1 VWATP
6 WPICGVGY
14 RLGPV
19 AKDVTT
25 GAASQAGPATPIRI
39 LHVASCSQ
47 RRGAELAALE
57 LADEL
62 DRLGHRNLVV
72 ALGRAFDGGQE
83 PGLPPLGA
91 WRRQG
96 PPELALGAV
105 RLRRLLA
112 REPVDVV
119 LAHGGWAAQ
128 VVALAVPFGG
138 PLLVWQRILGWPDKV
153 WGGVRRRWLSTVA
166 HRFAA
171 AVALT
176 DDQEA
181 ELRCLGYRGP
191 VWPIPNFRQPDRFRN
206 LDRSVAARRLRA
218 ELGITEGTPLVGFIG
233 HLVSQKRPERALEV
247 LARLRSQGCPA
258 HLVVTGTG
266 PLRPEL
272 EARAERLGVHTGVTF
287 LGQRH
292 DVEWVLGGV
301 DLALLTSEA
310 EGVPGVA
317 IEALM
322 AGCPIVTVP
331 VGGVTEVVEHGATG
345 LVLDGDDPAVMAEAV
360 AVLLADGETR
370 GRMSRESRARTDRF
384 SASAAAAVYA
394 ERMADALASH

>member
-1 VWATP
+1 MNSVTVSAIVAT
-6 WPICGVGY
+6 
-14 RLGPV
+14 
-19 AKDVTT
+19 DVT
-25 GAASQAGPATPIRI
+25 GIAGSETVPTPPMRI
-39 LHVASCSQ
+39 LHIVSCSQ
-47 RRGAELAALE
+47 RRGAELVALE
-57 LADEL
+57 LAAEL
-62 DRLGHRNLVV
+62 DRLGHRNSVV

-83 PGLPPLGA
+83 PGLAPLGA

-96 PPELALGAV
+96 PPELALGAL
-105 RLRRLLA
+105 RLRRLIA
-112 REPVDVV
+112 RGRVDVV

-138 PLLVWQRILGWPDKV
+138 PLLVWQRIMGWPDKV
-153 WGGVRRRWLSTVA
+153 WGGLRRRWLSTVA
-166 HRFAA
+166 RRFAA

-181 ELRCLGYRGP
+181 ELRRLGYRGP
-191 VWPIPNFRQPDRFRN
+191 VWLIPNFRQSDRFRD
-206 LDRSVAARRLRA
+206 LDRSAAARRLRA
-218 ELGITEGTPLVGFIG
+218 ELGITEETPLVGFVG
-233 HLVSQKRPERALEV
+233 HLVGQKRPERALEV

-258 HLVVTGTG
+258 HLLVAGTG
-266 PLRPEL
+266 PLRPAL
-272 EARAERLGVHTGVTF
+272 EARAERLGVRTGVTF

-310 EGVPGVA
+310 EGIPGVA

-331 VGGVTEVVEHGATG
+331 VGGVTEVVEDGVTG

-360 AVLLADGETR
+360 AVLLADGEAR
-370 GRMSRESRARTDRF
+370 GRMSRESRARTARF

-394 ERMADALASH
+394 ERIADALASR

>member
-1 VWATP
+1 VAT
-6 WPICGVGY
+6 
-14 RLGPV
+14 
-19 AKDVTT
+19 DVTT
-25 GAASQAGPATPIRI
+25 GSASRAVPATPIRI
-39 LHVASCSQ
+39 LHVVSCSQ
-47 RRGAELAALE
+47 RRGAELVALE

-62 DRLGHRNLVV
+62 DRLGHRNRVV

-83 PGLPPLGA
+83 PGLAPLGA

-105 RLRRLLA
+105 RLRRLIA
-112 REPVDVV
+112 HGRVDVV
-119 LAHGGWAAQ
+119 VAHGGWAAQ

-153 WGGVRRRWLSTVA
+153 WGGLRRRWLSTVA
-166 HRFAA
+166 RRFTA

-176 DDQEA
+176 EDQEA
-181 ELRCLGYRGP
+181 EFRRLGYRGP
-191 VWPIPNFRQPDRFRN
+191 VWLIPNFRQPVRFSD

-218 ELGITEGTPLVGFIG
+218 ELGITEETPLVGFVG

-247 LARLRSQGCPA
+247 LARLRAQGCPA

-266 PLRPEL
+266 PLRPAL
-272 EARAERLGVHTGVTF
+272 EARAERLGVRTGVTF

-310 EGVPGVA
+310 EGIPGVA

-322 AGCPIVTVP
+322 AGCPMVTVP
-331 VGGVTEVVEHGATG
+331 VGGVTEVVEHGMTG
-345 LVLDGDDPAVMAEAV
+345 LVLDQDDPAVMAKAV
-360 AVLLADGETR
+360 AVLLADGEAR

-384 SASAAAAVYA
+384 TASAAAAVYVERIA
-394 ERMADALASH
+394 EALAHR

>member
-1 VWATP
+1 LVESDTVSAT
-6 WPICGVGY
+6 
-14 RLGPV
+14 V
-19 AKDVTT
+19 ATDATT
-25 GAASQAGPATPIRI
+25 GAASRAVPATPIRI
-39 LHVASCSQ
+39 LHVVSCSQ
-47 RRGAELAALE
+47 RRGAELVALE

-62 DRLGHRNLVV
+62 DRLGYRDRVV

-83 PGLPPLGA
+83 PGLAPLGT

-96 PPELALGAV
+96 LPELALGAV

-128 VVALAVPFGG
+128 VVALAVPLAG

-153 WGGVRRRWLSTVA
+153 WGGLRRRWLSTVA
-166 HRFAA
+166 RRFSA

-181 ELRCLGYRGP
+181 ELRLLGYRGP
-191 VWPIPNFRQPDRFRN
+191 VWMIPNFRQPNRFGD

-218 ELGITEGTPLVGFIG
+218 ELGIAEGTPLVGFVG

-247 LARLRSQGCPA
+247 LTRLRFQGCPA

-272 EARAERLGVHTGVTF
+272 EARAERLGVRTGVTF
-287 LGQRH
+287 LGLRH

-301 DLALLTSEA
+301 DLVLITSEA
-310 EGVPGVA
+310 EGIPGVA

-331 VGGVTEVVEHGATG
+331 VGGVTEVVEHGVTG

-360 AVLLADGETR
+360 AGLLADGETR
-370 GRMSRESRARTDRF
+370 TRMSRESRARTDRF
-384 SASAAAAVYA
+384 SASAAAPVYA
-394 ERMADALASH
+394 DRIADALARR

>member
-1 VWATP
+1 VATDAT
-6 WPICGVGY
+6 I
-14 RLGPV
+14 
-19 AKDVTT
+19 
-25 GAASQAGPATPIRI
+25 GAASRAVPATPIYI
-39 LHVASCSQ
+39 LHVVSCSQ
-47 RRGAELAALE
+47 RRGAELVALE

-62 DRLGHRNLVV
+62 DRLGYRDRVV

-83 PGLPPLGA
+83 PGLAPLGA

-96 PPELALGAV
+96 APELALGAV
-105 RLRRLLA
+105 RLRRLIA
-112 REPVDVV
+112 RERVDVV

-153 WGGVRRRWLSTVA
+153 WGSVRRRWLSAVA
-166 HRFAA
+166 RRFDA

-176 DDQEA
+176 DDQRT
-181 ELRCLGYRGP
+181 ELHRLGYPGP
-191 VWPIPNFRQPDRFRN
+191 VWLIPNFRQPDRFRDI
-206 LDRSVAARRLRA
+206 DRSAAARRLRS
-218 ELGITEGTPLVGFIG
+218 ELGIAEGTPLVGFVG
-233 HLVSQKRPERALEV
+233 HLVSQKRPERALDA
-247 LARLRSQGCPA
+247 LARLRFQGCPA

-272 EARAERLGVHTGVTF
+272 EAQAERLGVRTGVTF

-310 EGVPGVA
+310 EGIPGVA
-317 IEALM
+317 IEAIM

-331 VGGVTEVVEHGATG
+331 VGGVTEVVEHGVTG
-345 LVLDGDDPAVMAEAV
+345 LVLDRDDPAVMAEAV
-360 AVLLADGETR
+360 AGLLADGETR
-370 GRMSRESRARTDRF
+370 GRMSRESRRRTDRF
-384 SASAAAAVYA
+384 SASAAAAIYA
-394 ERMADALASH
+394 ERIAHALTSPRIHGSVRRGATS

>member
-1 VWATP
+1 V
-6 WPICGVGY
+6 
-14 RLGPV
+14 
-19 AKDVTT
+19 
-25 GAASQAGPATPIRI
+25 
-39 LHVASCSQ
+39 
-47 RRGAELAALE
+47 ALE

-62 DRLGHRNLVV
+62 DRLRHRNRVV

-83 PGLPPLGA
+83 PGLAPLGA

-96 PPELALGAV
+96 PPELVLGAV

-138 PLLVWQRILGWPDKV
+138 PLLVWQRILGWPDNV
-153 WGGVRRRWLSTVA
+153 WGGARRRWLSTVA
-166 HRFAA
+166 RRFAA

-176 DDQEA
+176 DDQDA

-191 VWPIPNFRQPDRFRN
+191 VWLIPNFRQPDRFRD

-218 ELGITEGTPLVGFIG
+218 ELGIAEGTPLVGFVG
-233 HLVSQKRPERALEV
+233 HLVSQKRPERALDV

-272 EARAERLGVHTGVTF
+272 EARAERLGVRTGVTF
-287 LGQRH
+287 LGPRH
-292 DVEWVLGGV
+292 DVEWVLAGV

-310 EGVPGVA
+310 EGIPGVA

-331 VGGVTEVVEHGATG
+331 VGGVTAVVEHGVTG

-360 AVLLADGETR
+360 AGLLADGGTR
-370 GRMSRESRARTDRF
+370 GRMSRESRGRTDRF

-394 ERMADALASH
+394 ERIADALADR

>member
-1 VWATP
+1 M
-6 WPICGVGY
+6 
-14 RLGPV
+14 
-19 AKDVTT
+19 
-25 GAASQAGPATPIRI
+25 RI
-39 LHVASCSQ
+39 LHVVSCSQ
-47 RRGAELAALE
+47 RRGAELVALE

-62 DRLGHRNLVV
+62 DRLGHRNRVV

-83 PGLPPLGA
+83 PGLAPLGA

-96 PPELALGAV
+96 PLEFALAAL

-128 VVALAVPFGG
+128 VVALAMPFGGG
-138 PLLVWQRILGWPDKV
+138 PLLVWQRILGWPDKA
-153 WGGVRRRWLSTVA
+153 WSGVRRRWLSAVA

-181 ELRCLGYRGP
+181 ELRCLGYRGQ
-191 VWPIPNFRQPDRFRN
+191 VWLIPNFRQPDRFRD
-206 LDRSVAARRLRA
+206 LDRSVAARRLRS
-218 ELGITEGTPLVGFIG
+218 ELGIAEGAPLVGFVG

-247 LARLRSQGCPA
+247 LARLRSRGCPA

-266 PLRPEL
+266 PLRPVL
-272 EARAERLGVHTGVTF
+272 EARAELLGVGTGVTF

-310 EGVPGVA
+310 EGIPGVA
-317 IEALM
+317 IECLM
-322 AGCPIVTVP
+322 AGCPVVTVP
-331 VGGVTEVVEHGATG
+331 VGGVTEVVEHGVTG
-345 LVLDGDDPAVMAEAV
+345 LVLDGDDPDAMAEAV
-360 AVLLADGETR
+360 AGLLADGETR
-370 GRMSRESRARTDRF
+370 EGMSRESRARTDWF

-394 ERMADALASH
+394 ERIADALASR